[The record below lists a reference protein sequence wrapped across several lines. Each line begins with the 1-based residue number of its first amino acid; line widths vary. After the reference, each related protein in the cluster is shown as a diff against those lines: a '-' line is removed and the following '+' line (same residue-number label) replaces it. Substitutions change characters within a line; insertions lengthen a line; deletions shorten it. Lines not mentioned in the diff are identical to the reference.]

1 MRERVQHYDRLD
13 ATAVL
18 ATVERL
24 QRRIAARFP
33 ERNLSRV
40 AEELQAV
47 VADVTERA
55 ESPDLLLRWLR
66 VASRVAVAGLVVLT
80 GLVVVVLVRDLQ
92 RAPDEVDALD
102 WVQGLEAGIN
112 DVVFAGIAVGF
123 LWLVPSRMERS
134 RALQVLYRLRSLAH
148 IIDMHQLTK
157 DPERLNA
164 DFRRTPASVD
174 TRMTAIDMANYLDYC
189 SEMLSLVG
197 KAAALFGDRTTDSA
211 VLDTVSDVESL
222 TDNMSTKIWQKVAL
236 LPLDDSWRRPG
247 PIPGPAS

>member
-66 VASRVAVAGLVVLT
+66 VASRVA
-80 GLVVVVLVRDLQ
+80 
-92 RAPDEVDALD
+92 
-102 WVQGLEAGIN
+102 
-112 DVVFAGIAVGF
+112 
-123 LWLVPSRMERS
+123 
-134 RALQVLYRLRSLAH
+134 
-148 IIDMHQLTK
+148 
-157 DPERLNA
+157 
-164 DFRRTPASVD
+164 
-174 TRMTAIDMANYLDYC
+174 
-189 SEMLSLVG
+189 
-197 KAAALFGDRTTDSA
+197 LFGDRTTDSA